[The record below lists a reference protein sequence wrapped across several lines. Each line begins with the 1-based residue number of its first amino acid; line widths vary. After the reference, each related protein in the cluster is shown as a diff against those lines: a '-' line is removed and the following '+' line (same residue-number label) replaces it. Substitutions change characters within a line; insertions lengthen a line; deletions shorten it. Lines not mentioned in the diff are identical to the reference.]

1 MTPKER
7 LQQVRKLTTVTTD
20 KLRRNYLRSGHKS
33 AHFKTNTEY
42 FPPKNPKI
50 TETEHVEVSSFN
62 ARVSLQ
68 RTSDMASERDD
79 RKRMQNVCLL
89 VNPSSNRVY

>member
-33 AHFKTNTEY
+33 AHLKTDH
-42 FPPKNPKI
+42 FPPKAPKLI
-50 TETEHVEVSSFN
+50 ETEHIEVSSFN
-62 ARVSLQ
+62 ARVFLQ
-68 RTSDMASERDD
+68 RTSDMASE
-79 RKRMQNVCLL
+79 
-89 VNPSSNRVY
+89 